1 MRKTKIIIS
10 LTLAM
15 LLASCTSLSTSNSS
29 SEGSSLPSSIPDG
42 VTEPVAPEVR
52 DLYENSFGEDRIPDQ
67 WDAYGVGDP
76 FVYRWNGVYY
86 LYVSTKDSE
95 TGVRGWKS
103 LDLVN
108 WEKITG
114 VGLEEGY
121 VSDDPITKAAYAP
134 EVMYLNGKFY
144 MLTSPGGNGHYMLRA
159 DAPEGPFVAITGN
172 FGQSIDG
179 SFFQDDDEKIY
190 MTRSNSGN
198 IRIAQLKSDWTANT
212 LTLKTLD
219 NTQIGNWT
227 EGSYILRRHGINY
240 ITYTGTHVTSAGYR
254 VGYSW
259 SESSPI
265 APAAYT
271 QDQNNIILSTSPDFN
286 GLGHSATVLGPDMDS
301 HYIVYHNLLNSGGPI
316 RAYSM
321 NRLFF
326 NGTDMMAS
334 NVKRTGNIVP
344 SMAAFSSHDAAT
356 DLDVSG
362 AFLLSEMATDE
373 QFTAEWNFT
382 GTAGQAVFAYNSDT
396 DYSYISWNG
405 TTIEVHKVDGSD
417 NLLHSVAL
425 KSTHPTDVLHT
436 FRVIYRDGLL
446 DLQYDNMTKI
456 SGLEVAL
463 EPGKIGYKDFAA
475 SAIGYTGFSHH
486 ARGSS
491 DNAEFKQEKAL
502 ANSFDIEHSEF
513 DNGSTLEKLTTG
525 FVSPSVK
532 TGSYD
537 LDLKAGDKA
546 RYLHYFDEEGYY
558 SLSMAMPVSMM
569 GKYVTISVD
578 ETVKRMQVPTY
589 ELDAS
594 VEYIQAE
601 LGRFPIHKGSHY
613 VSISA
618 EEGIRF
624 NSYTFDVATDST
636 ESFDHDLT
644 TLGGDAMLYAN
655 VWKIKNGGHY
665 ATSGNRQL
673 LYIGKPTIR
682 DATIEADLNFDGATA
697 ASTAGFLLRAGNEA
711 FSVHENND
719 SIQGY
724 YVALNNAQISLRRK
738 DYNWTRILDSAGG
751 TFASGSD
758 HTLRVSISGNRIII
772 SVNGVEYLNIVDP
785 SPFGTG
791 HLGLYT
797 DGAATTYKNLS
808 ITLG

>member
-1 MRKTKIIIS
+1 MRKTKFTIS
-10 LTLAM
+10 LALTL
-15 LLASCTSLSTSNSS
+15 LLASCTSLSSSSS
-29 SEGSSLPSSIPDG
+29 SEGSSLPSSNPDP

-52 DLYENSFGEDRIPDQ
+52 DRYENSFGEDRIPDQ

-95 TGVRGWKS
+95 TGVRAWKS
-103 LDLVN
+103 TDLVN
-108 WEKITG
+108 WETITG
-114 VGLEEGY
+114 SGLATGY
-121 VSDDPITKAAYAP
+121 VSEDPITRAAYAP

-144 MLTSPGGNGHYMLRA
+144 MITSPAGNGHYVLRA
-159 DAPEGPFVAITGN
+159 DHPEGPFVAITGN

-179 SFFQDDDEKIY
+179 SFYQDDDEKIY

-198 IRIAQLKSDWTANT
+198 IRLAQMKADWTANT

-254 VGYSW
+254 VGYSFG
-259 SESSPI
+259 EGSPV
-265 APAAYT
+265 ANSGYV
-271 QDQNNIILSTSPDFN
+271 QDQKNIILATSPDFN

-301 HYIVYHNLLNSGGPI
+301 YYIVYHNLLNSGGPI

-326 NGTDMMAS
+326 NGTDLMAS

-344 SMAAFSSHDAAT
+344 DIAAFSSHDAAT
-356 DLDVSG
+356 DLVSSG
-362 AFLLSEMATDE
+362 DFLLSPNSSDE

-382 GTAGQAVFAYNSDT
+382 GTSGQAVFAYNSDT

-405 TTIEVHKVDGSD
+405 STIEVRQVDGSD
-417 NLLHSVAL
+417 NLLRSVAL
-425 KSTHPTDVLHT
+425 KSAHATDVLHT
-436 FRVIYRDGLL
+436 FRAIYRDGLL
-446 DLQYDNMTKI
+446 DLQFDNMTKI
-456 SGLEVAL
+456 SGLEVSL
-463 EPGKIGYKDFAA
+463 DSGRIGYKSFAA
-475 SAIGYTGFSHH
+475 ASIGYTGYSLH

-502 ANSFDIEHSEF
+502 ANSYDLEHSEL
-513 DNGSTLEKLTTG
+513 DNGSTLTKITSG
-525 FVSPSVK
+525 FVSSSVK
-532 TGSYD
+532 SGSYD
-537 LDLKAGDKA
+537 LNLNGGDKA
-546 RYLHYFDEEGYY
+546 RYLHYFDTEGYY
-558 SLSMAMPVSMM
+558 SLAMAMPVSMM
-569 GKYVTISVD
+569 GKYVTVSVD
-578 ETVKRMQVPTY
+578 DTVKRMQVPSY
-589 ELDAS
+589 ELDAG
-594 VEYIQAE
+594 VEYFEAE
-601 LGRFPIHKGSHY
+601 LGRFPIHAGSHY
-613 VSISA
+613 VTISSD
-618 EEGIRF
+618 ENISF
-624 NSYTFDVATDST
+624 NSYNFKIATDSS
-636 ESFDHDLT
+636 ESFTHDLT
-644 TLGGDAMLYAN
+644 TLGGDSMLYAN

-673 LYIGKPTIR
+673 LYVGKPTITN
-682 DATIEADLNFDGATA
+682 ATIEADLYFDGATA
-697 ASTAGFLLRAGNEA
+697 ASTAGFILRAGNEA

-724 YVALNNAQISLRRK
+724 YVALNNAQISVRRK

-751 TFASGSD
+751 TFASGLD
-758 HTLRVSISGNRIII
+758 HNVRVVMTGNRITVF
-772 SVNGVEYLNIVDP
+772 VNDTEYLSVIDP
-785 SPFGTG
+785 NPFGSG
-791 HLGLYT
+791 HIGLYT

>member
-1 MRKTKIIIS
+1 MRKITFTIG
-10 LTLAM
+10 LTLTL
-15 LLASCTSLSTSNSS
+15 LLASCTSLTSTS
-29 SEGSSLPSSIPDG
+29 SEGSSLPSSTSQPDP
-42 VTEPVAPEVR
+42 VTEPVAPAVR
-52 DLYENSFGEDRIPDQ
+52 ETFENSFGEDKIPNQ

-95 TGVRGWKS
+95 SGVRAWKS
-103 LDLVN
+103 TDLVN
-108 WEKITG
+108 WEIATG
-114 VGLEEGY
+114 TGLAPGY
-121 VSDDPITKAAYAP
+121 VSEDPITRAAYAP

-144 MLTSPGGNGHYMLRA
+144 MITSPAGNGHYVLRA
-159 DAPEGPFVAITGN
+159 DHPEGPFNAITGN

-198 IRIAQLKSDWTANT
+198 IRIAQMRSDWTANT

-254 VGYSW
+254 VGYSF
-259 SESSPI
+259 SEGSPI
-265 APAAYT
+265 ANNAYT
-271 QDQNNIILSTSPDFN
+271 QDPKNIILSTSPDFN
-286 GLGHSATVLGPDMDS
+286 GLGHSATVLGPDLDS
-301 HYIVYHNLLNSGGPI
+301 YYIVYHNLLNSGGPI

-321 NRLFF
+321 NRLLF
-326 NGTDMMAS
+326 NGTDMIAS
-334 NVKRTGNIVP
+334 NVKRMGNIVP
-344 SMAAFSSHDAAT
+344 EMPAFASHQAASELSSVGD
-356 DLDVSG
+356 
-362 AFLLSEMATDE
+362 FLLSEPATSE

-382 GTAGQAVFAYNSDT
+382 GTTGKAVFAYNSNT
-396 DYSYISWNG
+396 DYSYITWNG
-405 TTIEVHKVDGSD
+405 TTIEVHQVAGSD
-417 NLLHSVAL
+417 TTLHSVAL
-425 KSTHPTDVLHT
+425 KSAHATDVLHT
-436 FRVIYRDGLL
+436 FRIIYRDGLL
-446 DLQYDNMTKI
+446 DLQFDNMTKI

-463 EPGKIGYKDFAA
+463 NPGRIGYKNMAA
-475 SAIGYTGFSHH
+475 SAIGFTGFSHY

-502 ANSFDIEHSEF
+502 ANSYDLQHSEL
-513 DNGSTLEKLTTG
+513 DNGSSLEKVTET
-525 FVSPSVK
+525 FVSPAAK

-537 LDLKAGDKA
+537 LNLKSGDKA
-546 RYLHYFDEEGYY
+546 RYLHYFHEDGYY
-558 SLSMAMPVSMM
+558 SMSFSLPVSMM
-569 GKYVTISVD
+569 GKYVTVSVD
-578 ETVKRMQVPTY
+578 ATTKHMLVPTY
-589 ELDAS
+589 NLDAS
-594 VEYIQAE
+594 VAYFQAE
-601 LGRFPIHKGSHY
+601 LGRFPIHAGTHY
-613 VSISA
+613 VSVSSDQDIS
-618 EEGIRF
+618 F
-624 NSYTFDVATDST
+624 NSYTFDVATDSSAT
-636 ESFDHDLT
+636 FSNDLT
-644 TLGGDAMLYAN
+644 TLGGDTMLYAN

-673 LYIGKPTIR
+673 LYVGKPIIK
-682 DATIEADLNFDGATA
+682 DATIEADLFFDGATA

-724 YVALNNAQISLRRK
+724 YVALNNVQVSVRRK

-751 TFASGSD
+751 SFASGVN
-758 HTLRVSISGNRIII
+758 HKVRVVLVGNQIKVY
-772 SVNGVEYLNIVDP
+772 VNDVEYLDVIDP
-785 SPFGTG
+785 SPFGSG